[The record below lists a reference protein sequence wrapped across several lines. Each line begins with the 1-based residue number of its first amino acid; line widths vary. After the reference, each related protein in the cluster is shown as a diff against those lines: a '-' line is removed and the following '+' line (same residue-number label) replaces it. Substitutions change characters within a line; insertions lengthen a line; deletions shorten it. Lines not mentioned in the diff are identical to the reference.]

1 MLAVCWGAGLAA
13 AKLAHAGARARLATG
28 VIATGLVV
36 PWIVTVLSLFGAPL
50 SLYVAVSVATAALT
64 VAAIREGSPG

>member
-1 MLAVCWGAGLAA
+1 MAA
-13 AKLAHAGARARLATG
+13 ARQAHAGARARLATA
-28 VIATGLVV
+28 VIATGLFI